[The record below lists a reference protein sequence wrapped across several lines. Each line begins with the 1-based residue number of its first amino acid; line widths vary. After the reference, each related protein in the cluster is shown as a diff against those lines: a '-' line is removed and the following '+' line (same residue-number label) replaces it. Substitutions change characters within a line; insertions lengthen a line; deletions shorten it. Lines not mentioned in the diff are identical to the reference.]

1 MLGTFYLHHHRILSD
16 ERLLFFSIFFNYCKI
31 SVIWYSIYCPSN
43 CEFPCENTHRMVQYA
58 WKVVQ
63 ADWRHKIA
71 HRVARRLAA
80 HGQESQATE
89 RKKSGKHSCTGN
101 GKPADQYIPHHFPN
115 DLFRSGHART
125 GRSIAVVCKT
135 AKKFF
140 YLFSTVERA
149 QARKRTHNLYR
160 RMRGLTWHLLGSLFR
175 INSLPAVLLSITF
188 APFVRNK
195 LQQLYFS
202 TWHRWIHIC
211 EMFSSQATAERSKWF
226 CSSKMPTDRQTAS
239 ARC

>member
-1 MLGTFYLHHHRILSD
+1 MYEKWSKQIHAIKLAMQSWPQPQRCETTGSTRTREPSHGNEEIGEAQLHWKRKAS
-16 ERLLFFSIFFNYCKI
+16 RSVYSPSFPQWFVSIRAREDR
-31 SVIWYSIYCPSN
+31 SID
-43 CEFPCENTHRMVQYA
+43 RGRVQ
-58 WKVVQ
+58 
-63 ADWRHKIA
+63 
-71 HRVARRLAA
+71 
-80 HGQESQATE
+80 
-89 RKKSGKHSCTGN
+89 N
-101 GKPADQYIPHHFPN
+101 GKEI
-115 DLFRSGHART
+115 
-125 GRSIAVVCKT
+125 
-135 AKKFF
+135 F

-160 RMRGLTWHLLGSLFR
+160 RMRGLTWHVLGSLFR

>member
-1 MLGTFYLHHHRILSD
+1 MNGFY
-16 ERLLFFSIFFNYCKI
+16 FFQFFFNYCKI

-115 DLFRSGHART
+115 DLFRSGQART

-135 AKKFF
+135 AKKFLLLFF
-140 YLFSTVERA
+140 YGGG
-149 QARKRTHNLYR
+149 
-160 RMRGLTWHLLGSLFR
+160 RMRGLTWRVLGSP
-175 INSLPAVLLSITF
+175 SQGVTF
-188 APFVRNK
+188 
-195 LQQLYFS
+195 QIQ
-202 TWHRWIHIC
+202 
-211 EMFSSQATAERSKWF
+211 
-226 CSSKMPTDRQTAS
+226 
-239 ARC
+239 